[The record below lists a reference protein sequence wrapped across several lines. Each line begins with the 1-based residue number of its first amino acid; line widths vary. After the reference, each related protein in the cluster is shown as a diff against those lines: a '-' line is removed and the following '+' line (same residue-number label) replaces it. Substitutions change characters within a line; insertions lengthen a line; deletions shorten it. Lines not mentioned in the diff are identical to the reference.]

1 MSSVRLVFLG
11 TGSGKPMPG
20 RSVSAVGLQRDG
32 DLFLFDCGEGAQV
45 QLARSTLRP
54 GSLAG
59 IFLTHFHGDHVNG
72 LPGLLGTLTLN
83 QRDGGL
89 PLVGPRGTKRWLR
102 TLRELGIL
110 TPGFPLQIHE
120 NEAPGV
126 VHEGDGYKI
135 ITGPLNHR
143 VTCWGYAYVEEARPG
158 RFDLDAARALGVPH
172 GPLYGKLQRGESI
185 VLDDGR
191 EITPSQV
198 LGPARPGLKIAYCCD
213 TSPHPDVVELAR
225 GADLL
230 IHESTYPAGD
240 EDLARERRH
249 STSADAARCAVE
261 AGVKKLVLT
270 HFSQKHTR
278 TDEFLAGARAIFP
291 DTIAAYDLMEIEVE
305 RSEQDP
311 SQSNP

>member
-20 RSVSAVGLQRDG
+20 RSVSAIGLQRDG
-32 DLFLFDCGEGAQV
+32 DLFLLDCGEGAQV

-59 IFLTHFHGDHVNG
+59 VLLTHFHGDHVNG

-83 QRDGGL
+83 QRDGGM
-89 PLVGPRGTKRWLR
+89 PLIGPRGTRRWLR

-110 TPGFPLQIHE
+110 TPGFPLHIEEVEQ
-120 NEAPGV
+120 PGV
-126 VHEGDGYKI
+126 VLEGDGFKFI
-135 ITGPLNHR
+135 AGPLNHR

-158 RFDLDAARALGVPH
+158 RFDLDAARALGVPA
-172 GPLYGKLQRGESI
+172 GPLYGKLQRGEP
-185 VLDDGR
+185 VALDDGR
-191 EITPSQV
+191 TIRPDQV

-225 GADLL
+225 GADIL

-240 EDLARERRH
+240 EAQAHERKH
-249 STSADAARCAVE
+249 STAADAARCAVE
-261 AGVKKLVLT
+261 AGVGKLILT
-270 HFSQKHTR
+270 HFSQKHPR
-278 TDEFLAGARAIFP
+278 TDEFLDGARAIFP
-291 DTIAAYDLMEIEVE
+291 NTIAAHDLMELEVE
-305 RSEQDP
+305 RRET
-311 SQSNP
+311 